1 MTRTTKQGGAS
12 SSAFLSPS
20 FGQKE
25 IGEKK
30 IGVWRTREA
39 PIPTA
44 CSHDN
49 DAVENVD
56 YKMNLHL

>member
-1 MTRTTKQGGAS
+1 MHFKVRRSGKRESG
-12 SSAFLSPS
+12 
-20 FGQKE
+20 K
-25 IGEKK
+25 KK